1 MAGHLE
7 MAYLRMLGLVI
18 HFHLPMMLMLM
29 SPHLPSFTHSAV
41 HVLARLAA
49 SLFET
54 RNDLQQVGDEADF
67 KEMVLKKKRVIL
79 CLFLLELRQGFS
91 DFYHDG
97 FAPTP
102 TVNEEWGFQAV
113 VLFAICVFDGMKTTG
128 VESIP
133 VSRSSQA
140 SVCRFSQASLRSRL
154 GVLEVNKTLDGH
166 RLPESPQAFY
176 NDVATVLLS
185 NGYVYARAASDPC
198 VFFKRQ
204 DDQLIIIWLLMSM
217 TLPLLLQMM
226 RSWSNSLMLRSRYMI
241 SVSNPLEPSSEFIS
255 SLVMMDQP

>member
-113 VLFAICVFDGMKTTG
+113 VLFAICVFYGMKTTG
-128 VESIP
+128 VDVKGAFLYPDQVKP
-133 VSRSSQA
+133 VYIALPKHLCGPDLVFWKLTRLSMDTDYQ
-140 SVCRFSQASLRSRL
+140 SLLRHFTMML
-154 GVLEVNKTLDGH
+154 
-166 RLPESPQAFY
+166 
-176 NDVATVLLS
+176 LLS
-185 NGYVYARAASDPC
+185 YYQMDTY
-198 VFFKRQ
+198 
-204 DDQLIIIWLLMSM
+204 
-217 TLPLLLQMM
+217 TLV
-226 RSWSNSLMLRSRYMI
+226 LR
-241 SVSNPLEPSSEFIS
+241 
-255 SLVMMDQP
+255 